1 MFKTKKKEY
10 SEVSESKLNINS
22 DYFNIFQNELKNLF
36 SSDKNNII
44 ENNNIENININENNN
59 IENININENIL
70 TEKNTTTNNNNIN
83 IELDDNDIFFI
94 NMFVKHINKN
104 NKEI

>member
-10 SEVSESKLNINS
+10 SEISESKLNINS

-44 ENNNIENININENNN
+44 ENNNIENININEN
-59 IENININENIL
+59 IL
-70 TEKNTTTNNNNIN
+70 TEKNIVVNNNNNNIN

>member
-10 SEVSESKLNINS
+10 SEISESKLNINS

-44 ENNNIENININENNN
+44 EDNN

-70 TEKNTTTNNNNIN
+70 MEKNTTTNNNNIN

>member
-10 SEVSESKLNINS
+10 SEISESKLNINS

-44 ENNNIENININENNN
+44 ENNN

>member
-10 SEVSESKLNINS
+10 SEISESKLNINS

-36 SSDKNNII
+36 SSDKNNNTK
-44 ENNNIENININENNN
+44 NNNIENN
-59 IENININENIL
+59 NINENIL
-70 TEKNTTTNNNNIN
+70 TEKNTITNNNNIN